1 MLSIGIR
8 KIEDDI
14 DLKEAMK
21 RKAIELKQKELE
33 EKAKTREFAKDKIK
47 EIAIKHGVILALDP
61 ELRGE
66 IKELQRKFNI
76 PSSRVITERIEEID
90 VLRKK
95 RKIDHEKLG
104 MLAYQRVLMQ
114 KEETGGIMPISD
126 VFEIVN
132 TGILVNH
139 LEMEDVIKAMYL
151 LKKNKVIPSVR
162 ERDEGIIEVSFFSIQ
177 HTDDEAKVISLVSEK
192 GFISLEETCSALTW
206 SQERALRAL
215 NSLES
220 SGFAKK
226 DESYL
231 RGKKWYFPS
240 IS

>member
-1 MLSIGIR
+1 MNNIGIR

-33 EKAKTREFAKDKIK
+33 EQAKTREFAKDKIK

-61 ELRGE
+61 ELREE

-104 MLAYQRVLMQ
+104 MLAYQRVLME
-114 KEETGGIMPISD
+114 KEATGGIMPISD
-126 VFEIVN
+126 VFEVVN

-151 LKKNKVIPSVR
+151 LKKKKVIPDVR
-162 ERDEGIIEVSFFSIQ
+162 ELDDGIIEVSFFSIQ
-177 HTDDEAKVISLVSEK
+177 HTDDEAQVISLASEK
-192 GFISLEETCSALTW
+192 GFISLEEVCSKLIW

-215 NSLES
+215 NSLEV

-240 IS
+240 IL